1 VQNMMQVK
9 KQQLR
14 DQMDAAIKA
23 RELMRTSLRDL
34 KASMKFTTI
43 EQIDEAIEKLEK
55 ELQHSSLSLNEEKKT
70 LEDIRKLKASRAT
83 VGVYSEK
90 LQSLAQDDVVRGELQ
105 TSMKEID
112 DHLSTIKSEEDK
124 VREEL
129 TALRQKDQKV
139 GMDMTALVSEREA
152 CRETCKQAYEQIKDL
167 RAAHDLVWQEFR
179 TQEKLWKAQEYEER
193 AKKREQAAAE
203 RAAREAAKAARL
215 AEMAPEPFFKEI
227 TMCEQLSAYL
237 SRFVA
242 RNVTAGAGARD
253 DKKDDAPVAAG
264 IQGMKVFK
272 RQDDEDDDLSRLFGP
287 GGKKT
292 KGAKKGGSSLSAS
305 SAVSDKLVHSLDM
318 LEAFAT
324 LKISV
329 PTSISTIPS
338 TLDIV
343 NQRKEDYL
351 KKREVEKA
359 KKESEQ
365 LDVQTQNAV
374 MSQEADQIA
383 DPSLEAPSNGS
394 EIKAEPA
401 DEVSKATKPSKKQLQ
416 KQLQKPPSLDDA
428 MSWPAMGAGDA
439 TGKTGDQLQ
448 MNSSMSS
455 VSVSIEVSE
464 TNAAV
469 TLSISPQI

>member
-1 VQNMMQVK
+1 
-9 KQQLR
+9 
-14 DQMDAAIKA
+14 MDAAIKA

-43 EQIDEAIEKLEK
+43 EQIDEAIEKLEE

-112 DHLSTIKSEEDK
+112 DHLSTMRSEEDK

-129 TALRQKDQKV
+129 TSLRQKDQRV
-139 GMDMTALVSEREA
+139 GMDMTALVSERET

-167 RAAHDLVWQEFR
+167 RAAHDLVWQEFKA
-179 TQEKLWKAQEYEER
+179 QEKLWKAQEYEER
-193 AKKREQAAAE
+193 SKRREQAAAE
-203 RAAREAAKAARL
+203 RAAREAARAARL

-227 TMCEQLSAYL
+227 TMCEQLSSYL

-242 RNVTAGAGARD
+242 GNGTAGAGARD

-272 RQDDEDDDLSRLFGP
+272 RQDDDDDDLSRLFGP

-292 KGAKKGGSSLSAS
+292 KGKKGGSGSSSAS
-305 SAVSDKLVHSLDM
+305 SAVSEKLVHSLDM

-351 KKREVEKA
+351 KKREVQKA

-365 LDVQTQNAV
+365 LDVEANGASTETQNAV
-374 MSQEADQIA
+374 MSQQGDQVV
-383 DPSLEAPSNGS
+383 DPSLEAKSSNGS
-394 EIKAEPA
+394 DIKAEPT
-401 DEVSKATKPSKKQLQ
+401 DEDSKAAKPSKQLQ

-439 TGKTGDQLQ
+439 TGKAGDQLQ
-448 MNSSMSS
+448 MNSSVSS
-455 VSVSIEVSE
+455 VSVSIEVSD

-469 TLSISPQI
+469 TLTLSPQI

>member
-1 VQNMMQVK
+1 
-9 KQQLR
+9 
-14 DQMDAAIKA
+14 
-23 RELMRTSLRDL
+23 
-34 KASMKFTTI
+34 
-43 EQIDEAIEKLEK
+43 
-55 ELQHSSLSLNEEKKT
+55 
-70 LEDIRKLKASRAT
+70 
-83 VGVYSEK
+83 
-90 LQSLAQDDVVRGELQ
+90 
-105 TSMKEID
+105 
-112 DHLSTIKSEEDK
+112 
-124 VREEL
+124 
-129 TALRQKDQKV
+129 
-139 GMDMTALVSEREA
+139 MDMTALVSEREA

-167 RAAHDLVWQEFR
+167 RAAHDLVWQEFKA
-179 TQEKLWKAQEYEER
+179 QEKLWKAQEYEER
-193 AKKREQAAAE
+193 AKRREQAAAE
-203 RAAREAAKAARL
+203 RAAREAARAARL

-242 RNVTAGAGARD
+242 GNGTAGAGARD

-272 RQDDEDDDLSRLFGP
+272 RQDDDDDDLSRLFGP

-292 KGAKKGGSSLSAS
+292 KGKKGGSGSSAP
-305 SAVSDKLVHSLDM
+305 SAVSESKLVHSLDM
-318 LEAFAT
+318 LEGFAT

-351 KKREVEKA
+351 KKREAEKA

-365 LDVQTQNAV
+365 LDIEANGALTETQNVV
-374 MSQEADQIA
+374 MSQEADQSA
-383 DPSLEAPSNGS
+383 DPSLESPSNGS
-394 EIKAEPA
+394 DIKAETT
-401 DEVSKATKPSKKQLQ
+401 DEVSKATKPSKQLQ
-416 KQLQKPPSLDDA
+416 KQLQKPPNLDDA

-439 TGKTGDQLQ
+439 TGKAGVQLQ
-448 MNSSMSS
+448 MNSSVSS

-464 TNAAV
+464 TNAGV